1 MSKINKKRKIISVIN
16 PPHLEN
22 QFKIPNEVSIFAE
35 NIIDGASKPCL
46 IIDNDLRVIIAS
58 RSFYI
63 FFNVNSKETIGNFV
77 YDLGNRQW
85 NISELR
91 ELLGTIIP
99 QKTTFDNYEV
109 ELDFPAI
116 GKRIMLLNAR
126 SIENDSGKEK
136 MIFLG
141 FDDISKRKKD
151 EKALIDS
158 ELCYRR
164 LFESAKD
171 GILILDAETGM
182 IVDVNPF
189 LIELLGF
196 SYEKFIKKEIWEIGF
211 FKDIVAN
218 KDKFLELQQK
228 EYVRYDDLPL
238 ETVDGRSIHV
248 EFVSNVY
255 MVNQRKVIQ
264 CNIRDI
270 TIRKL
275 TETEIIES
283 KKLAEELY
291 IHLNDVRENERA
303 EISREIH
310 DELGQSLTALKMDI
324 NWTKGNL
331 GKESQV
337 QKKLN
342 EMVELVNETIKKVQ
356 QISAVLRPGILDD
369 LGLVPA
375 IEWYSQEFVKRTS
388 LQCSLELNEI
398 SHLPAKIGLT
408 LFRIFQEGL
417 TNIIRHAN
425 AKKFGVKLYLS
436 FGKIYLEIN
445 DDGIGLGMDKIKSKD
460 SLGLMGII
468 ERLKEFNGRLEIISS
483 KNQGTCLVVNI
494 PLLN

>member
-1 MSKINKKRKIISVIN
+1 MSKINKVRKTKPVIN
-16 PPHLEN
+16 PA
-22 QFKIPNEVSIFAE
+22 QSKTRSKIRNKVNLFAK
-35 NIIDGASKPCL
+35 NIIDGAFKPCL
-46 IIDNDLRVIIAS
+46 LLDYDLKVLFAS
-58 RSFYI
+58 QSYYNY
-63 FFNVNSKETIGNFV
+63 FNVNSKETIGKFV

-91 ELLGTIIP
+91 KLLGTIILE
-99 QKTTFDNYEV
+99 KTTLDDFEV
-109 ELDFPAI
+109 VHDFPAI

-126 SIENDSGKEK
+126 PIENDPGKEK
-136 MIFLG
+136 IIFLG

-255 MVNQRKVIQ
+255 MVGQRKVIQ

-324 NWTKGNL
+324 NWTKDNL
-331 GKESQV
+331 GKETQV
-337 QKKLN
+337 HKKLSD
-342 EMVELVNETIKKVQ
+342 MVELVNETIKKVQ

-375 IEWYSQEFVKRTS
+375 IEWYSQEFVERTS
-388 LQCSLELNEI
+388 LLCSLELNEI
-398 SHLPAKIGLT
+398 SHISSKIELT

-417 TNIIRHAN
+417 TNIIRHASAN
-425 AKKFGVKLYLS
+425 KFTVKLYLS

-445 DDGIGLGMDKIKSKD
+445 DDGIGLNMDKIKSKG

-468 ERLKEFNGRLEIISS
+468 ERLKEFNGHLEIISS
-483 KNQGTCLVVNI
+483 KNQGTCLVANI